1 MTLFRKIA
9 KKSEHPEALKHAKK
23 TTFKRKL
30 KQEEDEVF
38 ETLENNAG
46 LKMETKKEEEF
57 EEFKSTKNKI
67 PLAFDLNENPNFGF
81 DLNKFPEEGAEVY
94 ENPEF
99 QQVYMIMLKILLP
112 NFY

>member
-1 MTLFRKIA
+1 MFIKRFLIYSHIHGRNLYNWKERVEKMTLFRKIA
-9 KKSEHPEALKHAKK
+9 KKSEHRETLKPAKK

-57 EEFKSTKNKI
+57 EEFKSSI
-67 PLAFDLNENPNFGF
+67 SL
-81 DLNKFPEEGAEVY
+81 
-94 ENPEF
+94 
-99 QQVYMIMLKILLP
+99 
-112 NFY
+112 